1 MLETLRVQVALG
13 GVEGL
18 SMRRVII
25 SCRSMF
31 KIRSLANR
39 FQRLAIF
46 YRCNF
51 RNMGLSRMT
60 LSP

>member
-18 SMRRVII
+18 CMRRVII
-25 SCRSMF
+25 SCRSMLI
-31 KIRSLANR
+31 KCSLANLLEM
-39 FQRLAIF
+39 FVIF